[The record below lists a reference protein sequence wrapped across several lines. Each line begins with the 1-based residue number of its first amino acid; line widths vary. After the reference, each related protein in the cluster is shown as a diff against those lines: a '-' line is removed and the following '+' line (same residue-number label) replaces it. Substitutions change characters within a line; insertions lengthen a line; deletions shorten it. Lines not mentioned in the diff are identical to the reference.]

1 MNTEEIIDMARHASI
16 GNDDRNVF
24 FHFVIEELEAFA
36 KLVDAKATARER
48 EHYDALF
55 EQIKGWCEAYP
66 ISVFPEP
73 DFGRAHDVLKANG
86 MTLDAISASNMK
98 HVITQVQKM
107 IDAAIRNRG
116 DL

>member
-48 EHYDALF
+48 LGCF
-55 EQIKGWCEAYP
+55 EAAYGAYATT
-66 ISVFPEP
+66 E
-73 DFGRAHDVLKANG
+73 VLE
-86 MTLDAISASNMK
+86 
-98 HVITQVQKM
+98 
-107 IDAAIRNRG
+107 AIRNRG

>member
-48 EHYDALF
+48 EEIAQFIENDYVRQF
-55 EQIKGWCEAYP
+55 ENPWRE
-66 ISVFPEP
+66 
-73 DFGRAHDVLKANG
+73 DL
-86 MTLDAISASNMK
+86 T
-98 HVITQVQKM
+98 
-107 IDAAIRNRG
+107 AAIRNRG

>member
-48 EHYDALF
+48 EERAQFIENDYVRQF
-55 EQIKGWCEAYP
+55 ENPWRE
-66 ISVFPEP
+66 
-73 DFGRAHDVLKANG
+73 DL
-86 MTLDAISASNMK
+86 T
-98 HVITQVQKM
+98 
-107 IDAAIRNRG
+107 AAIRNRG